1 MGRRDKLGV
10 GGMAHSTLGSP
21 FGGAGTALAVTE
33 RALSAPFGGHLSH
46 RERQAISGANTPPN
60 SYFPANCHTVAD
72 EPSTPVLFPENQN
85 AITYIRTM
93 WMTSITSAT
102 GI

>member
-1 MGRRDKLGV
+1 MI
-10 GGMAHSTLGSP
+10 P
-21 FGGAGTALAVTE
+21 AGDSFIVNSQ
-33 RALSAPFGGHLSH
+33 LS
-46 RERQAISGANTPPN
+46 IKIN
-60 SYFPANCHTVAD
+60 SYFPANCHTGAD

-85 AITYIRTM
+85 AIAYIRTM